1 MLGSLLTTVKSSPV
15 GVVGSPLLSMGMV
28 TVPAE
33 LLVTTMTW
41 PAVFWKVAWAPTPV
55 RMADVGSPLLPV
67 TNCTDDV
74 VVAASTH
81 QNHVSQD

>member
-1 MLGSLLTTVKSSPV
+1 MLGSLLTTVKLSPL
-15 GVVGSPLLSMGMV
+15 GMEGSPLLSMGIV

-41 PAVFWKVAWAPTPV
+41 PAVFWKVAWAPSPV
-55 RMADVGSPLLPV
+55 RMADVGCPLLPV

-74 VVAASTH
+74 VVAAGRH
-81 QNHVSQD
+81 KNQVSQD